1 MGFGSQKRLS
11 RQVKSCT
18 KMSNVRLR
26 HSQFKDTNAF
36 VFFYD
41 GQLRAS
47 DGVLEIPLEKEPWVK
62 RAWMVLGYNQK
73 EDGTPLPKWSDVQA
87 YMNESAES
95 VKETPIEGADAERQP
110 VVRNRI
116 RSSKSEDERSVP
128 EQRPRSS
135 RNSRVAARR
144 EDSE

>member
-1 MGFGSQKRLS
+1 
-11 RQVKSCT
+11 
-18 KMSNVRLR
+18 MSNVRLR

-41 GQLRAS
+41 GQLRAK
-47 DGVLEIPLEKEPWVK
+47 DGVLEVPADREPWVK

-87 YMNESAES
+87 YMNESAKS

-110 VVRNRI
+110 DITDGLRE
-116 RSSKSEDERSVP
+116 SKSKDERSVP
-128 EQRPRSS
+128 FTRPRSR
-135 RNSRVAARR
+135 RNSSVAKER
-144 EDSE
+144 EDSK

>member
-1 MGFGSQKRLS
+1 
-11 RQVKSCT
+11 
-18 KMSNVRLR
+18 MSNVRLR

-41 GQLRAS
+41 GQLRAK
-47 DGVLEIPLEKEPWVK
+47 DGVLEVPADREPWVK

-87 YMNESAES
+87 YMNESAKS
-95 VKETPIEGADAERQP
+95 VKETPIEGADAERQSDITDGL
-110 VVRNRI
+110 RE
-116 RSSKSEDERSVP
+116 SKSKDEGSVP
-128 EQRPRSS
+128 FERPRSR
-135 RNSRVAARR
+135 RNSRVVKER

>member
-1 MGFGSQKRLS
+1 
-11 RQVKSCT
+11 
-18 KMSNVRLR
+18 MSNVRLR

-41 GQLRAS
+41 GQLRAK
-47 DGVLEIPLEKEPWVK
+47 DGVLEVPADKEPWVK

-87 YMNESAES
+87 YMNENAKS

-110 VVRNRI
+110 DSTDRVRE
-116 RSSKSEDERSVP
+116 SEQEDEGSVP
-128 EQRPRSS
+128 VERPRSRS
-135 RNSRVAARR
+135 RSRVSAER